1 MKSLKVL
8 SAAATLALVLPLATP
23 SFAQGHGGRG
33 GGGGAA
39 FHGGGGGAHFGG
51 GGGGGGA
58 RIGGGGAAFHGG
70 GGNFAAGAAMRPSG
84 GNFAAGAAVR
94 PSGGSFAAGT
104 AVRPSSGFVG
114 GMASRPT
121 VAPSFSGTRSVAT
134 AGNWQG
140 GSGNWSGRRWHH
152 RGGGFWPGFA
162 AGAAIGGLGSYAYYG
177 GGYYDD
183 PYYYGD
189 SYYDE
194 PSVAVVP
201 DGGGDSAAYCA
212 QRYRSYDPA
221 SGTYLGYDGQRHPC
235 P

>member
-1 MKSLKVL
+1 MNSLRVL
-8 SAAATLALVLPLATP
+8 SAAAALALVVPMTSP
-23 SFAQGHGGRG
+23 SFAQGPSARVS
-33 GGGGAA
+33 GAPQV
-39 FHGGGGGAHFGG
+39 GGGGGAHIGG
-51 GGGGGGA
+51 GGGGFGGGA
-58 RIGGGGAAFHGG
+58 RMGGGPAIQGG
-70 GGNFAAGAAMRPSG
+70 GGNFAAGPAARPSG
-84 GNFAAGAAVR
+84 GNFVAS
-94 PSGGSFAAGT
+94 PSPRT
-104 AVRPSSGFVG
+104 AF
-114 GMASRPT
+114 
-121 VAPSFSGTRSVAT
+121 APSVSGDRSVAT

-140 GSGNWSGRRWHH
+140 GSNWSGRHWHH
-152 RGGGFWPGFA
+152 HRGGFWPGFA
-162 AGAAIGGLGSYAYYG
+162 AGAAIGGIGSYAYYG

-201 DGGGDSAAYCA
+201 DSGGDSAAYCA